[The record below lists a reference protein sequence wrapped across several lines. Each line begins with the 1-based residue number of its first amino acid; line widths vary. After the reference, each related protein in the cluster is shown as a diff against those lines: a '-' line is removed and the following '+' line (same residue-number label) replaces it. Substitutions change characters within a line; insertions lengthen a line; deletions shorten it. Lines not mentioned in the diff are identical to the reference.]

1 MCRLVGII
9 YVGLV
14 LCIVGKK
21 KITKMET
28 LYCHFVATCM
38 WCYANPIFLLG
49 LRARGWL
56 LELFCRV
63 RREEIQ
69 EKTGSS
75 CICSGFIVDSC
86 LFTRWFR
93 LSFQFIKL
101 QAFGGCIKP
110 KDFGAL
116 FAPN

>member
-14 LCIVGKK
+14 VYCWKK
-21 KITKMET
+21 ENYKNEKTVLSFCCT
-28 LYCHFVATCM
+28 

-49 LRARGWL
+49 LGARGWL

-75 CICSGFIVDSC
+75 RICSGFIVDSC
-86 LFTRWFR
+86 LFTRWF
-93 LSFQFIKL
+93 
-101 QAFGGCIKP
+101 
-110 KDFGAL
+110 
-116 FAPN
+116 